1 MEYQKCQRTS
11 CVFHSTNYAHL
22 VCALDQKNHYN
33 ELSGVCIIPP
43 DKNFVV
49 FNDEER
55 NPNEPV
61 MSCLNYITETR
72 DLSWNGRENL
82 LKYTEQYKEERRTKI

>member
-11 CVFHSTNYAHL
+11 CVFHSTNYASL
-22 VCALDQKNHYN
+22 SCALDKSHYQ
-33 ELSGVCIIPP
+33 ELSDVCIIPP
-43 DKNFVV
+43 DNNFVI

-55 NPNEPV
+55 NPKEPV

-72 DLSWNGRENL
+72 DLSWQGRENI
-82 LKYTEQYKEERRTKI
+82 LKYTEQYKKERRIKV